1 MAVDISE
8 ILAFLPC
15 ETPDAWVSAALAHPE
30 ELLIDHAN
38 CEKKAA
44 GTALNLMFRYVDKL
58 DLLNKMSR
66 LAREELRHFEQVL
79 AIMKQRGVEYRHI
92 SSARY
97 ANGLRELARKNDP
110 GKLVD
115 ILICGAL
122 IEARSCERF
131 AKIAPHLDAQLSEFY
146 NSLLKSESRHFK
158 DYLSLAQRYA
168 NEPIEA
174 RIDTFRE
181 KERELIL
188 AEDELFRFHSG
199 PLRAA

>member
-8 ILAFLPC
+8 ILEFLPC

-79 AIMKQRGVEYRHI
+79 AIMKKRGVAYRHI

-97 ANGLRELARKNDP
+97 ASGLRELCRNSEP

-115 ILICGAL
+115 ILVCGAL

-131 AKIAPHLDAQLSEFY
+131 ARIAPELDDELGGFY
-146 NSLLKSESRHFK
+146 TSLLKSESRHFK
-158 DYLSLAQRYA
+158 DYLSLAQSYSD
-168 NEPIEA
+168 EPIA
-174 RIDTFRE
+174 PRITVFCERE
-181 KERELIL
+181 KELIL
-188 AEDELFRFHSG
+188 TVDDVFRFHSG
-199 PLRAA
+199 PLLAA

>member
-15 ETPDAWVSAALAHPE
+15 ETPDAWVEAALAHPE

-79 AIMKQRGVEYRHI
+79 AIMKKRGVEYHHL

-97 ANGLRELARKNDP
+97 ANGLRGIARTSDP
-110 GKLVD
+110 NKLVD

-131 AKIAPHLDAQLSEFY
+131 ARIAPHLDDELQDFY
-146 NSLLKSESRHFK
+146 LSLLKSESRHFK
-158 DYLSLAQRYA
+158 DYLALAQRYA
-168 NEPIEA
+168 VESIDDRVEA
-174 RIDTFRE
+174 FRE

-188 AEDELFRFHSG
+188 GEDNEFRFHSG